1 MWERLGTARVLARA
15 RAAELR
21 GELERA
27 ATLFAEGGRLDES
40 ARVMV
45 LRGDAEVDPA
55 LRLRHYVQAASVA
68 PEGSPAVALARR
80 KRANLL
86 LTTTI
91 DRAMTAT
98 LRQDLLEAARELEAL
113 GELETAAEAYGR
125 AGDVEGEA
133 RALARAGDV
142 DRLDALLHAQQGR
155 DRESMA
161 THDLRERFEMLVA
174 SGRRQE
180 ACLLARSSAN
190 DALRERGRSLE
201 RRRVSG
207 EVVNVTVRG
216 RRLRL
221 VLAAEVTIGRIA
233 SVSVASAA
241 LSRQHVA
248 LCRRGEAAVVRD
260 LGSRNGTTL
269 RGLALAGEV
278 PVGDGLELQLGGQVP
293 LVVRPS
299 TELPG
304 AYTIDLAGTRSV
316 ATLGPAHLGVGSWR
330 LERVGQGDADANA
343 HASADTWVELVTDD
357 GPHAFMG
364 GLSLASR
371 TSLVRGDAVAT
382 ERAGTPVVILEDD

>member
-1 MWERLGTARVLARA
+1 LGTARVLARA

-27 ATLFAEGGRLDES
+27 ATLFAEGGRPDES

-45 LRGDAEVDPA
+45 LRGDAESDPA

-68 PEGSPAVALARR
+68 PAGSPALALARR

-86 LTTTI
+86 LTTSA

-113 GELETAAEAYGR
+113 GELEVAAEAYGR
-125 AGDVEGEA
+125 GGDVEGEA

-155 DRESMA
+155 DRHSLA
-161 THDLRERFEMLVA
+161 QRDVQERFAMLVA
-174 SGRRQE
+174 TGRRSE
-180 ACLLARSSAN
+180 ASILARSAP
-190 DALRERGRSLE
+190 DEAMREQGRSLE
-201 RRRVSG
+201 ARRVSG
-207 EVVNVTVRG
+207 EVVSVTVRG

-221 VLAAEVTIGRIA
+221 VLASEVTIGRVA
-233 SVSVASAA
+233 SLSVASAA

-248 LCRRGEAAVVRD
+248 ITRRGDGAVVRD

-269 RGLALAGEV
+269 RGLAVAGEV

-293 LVVRPS
+293 LVVGPS

-304 AYTIDLAGTRSV
+304 AYTIELAGARSV
-316 ATLGPAHLGVGSWR
+316 APLGPARLGVGTWR
-330 LERVGQGDADANA
+330 LEGAGHADA
-343 HASADTWVELVTDD
+343 WVELVTEDT
-357 GPHAFMG
+357 PPAFMG
-364 GLSLASR
+364 GLSLALR
-371 TSLVRGDAVAT
+371 TSLLRGDAFST

>member
-1 MWERLGTARVLARA
+1 MGAARVLARA

-27 ATLFAEGGRLDES
+27 TTLFAEAGRLDEA

-45 LRGDAEVDPA
+45 LRGDAEADPA
-55 LRLRHYVQAASVA
+55 LRLRHYVQAASTA

-86 LTTTI
+86 LTTSAE
-91 DRAMTAT
+91 RAMTAT
-98 LRQDLLEAARELEAL
+98 LRLDLLEAARDLEAL
-113 GELETAAEAYGR
+113 GELEIAAEAYGR

-155 DRESMA
+155 DRESLA
-161 THDLRERFEMLVA
+161 RHDLRERFGVLVA
-174 SGRRQE
+174 AGRRLE
-180 ACLLARSSAN
+180 ASMLARSATD
-190 DALRERGRSLE
+190 DALREQGRSLE
-201 RRRVSG
+201 ARRVSG
-207 EVVNVTVRG
+207 EVVSVTVRG

-221 VLAAEVTIGRIA
+221 VLATEVTIGRVA
-233 SVSVASAA
+233 SLSVMSAA

-248 LCRRGEAAVVRD
+248 ITRRGQGAFIRD

-278 PVGDGLELQLGGQVP
+278 PIGEGLELQLGGQIP

-299 TELPG
+299 DQLPG
-304 AYTIDLAGTRSV
+304 AYAIDLAGTRSV
-316 ATLGPAHLGVGSWR
+316 APLGPARLGVGSWR
-330 LERVGQGDADANA
+330 LERTGDAEA
-343 HASADTWVELVTDD
+343 WVELVTDD
-357 GPHAFMG
+357 EPPAFLD
-364 GLSLASR
+364 GLSLAPR
-371 TSLVRGDAVAT
+371 ISLLRGDALAT
-382 ERAGTPVVILEDD
+382 ERAGAPAVILEED